1 MPLTPLQIRE
11 LLDENRYHDCDGFGP
26 ENICV
31 RIAAIADLPSRFG
44 QFQIVAFWNN
54 RDGKEHAA
62 LVHGDVTGEEAVPVR
77 LHSECL
83 TGDAI
88 GSLRCDCRDQLEAAL
103 RAIGRMDHGILLYLR
118 QEGRGIGFLNK
129 IRAYGLQDH
138 GLDTVEANLAL
149 GFRDDEREYGVAA
162 HMLFS
167 LKVGSIRL
175 MTNNPRKVEGLER
188 LGITVVDRI
197 PLVIPPNRYNR
208 FYLETKRDKSGHLLG
223 PSGRRRLAEQADPPL
238 IKGMPAEKERVEE

>member
-1 MPLTPLQIRE
+1 MPLTPLQIKD
-11 LLDENRYHDCDGFGP
+11 LLDENRYHDCEGFGTDR
-26 ENICV
+26 ICV

-44 QFQIVAFWNN
+44 RFQIVAFWNN

-62 LVHGDVTGEEAVPVR
+62 LVHGDVTGAEAVPVR

-103 RAIGRMDHGILLYLR
+103 RAIGKMDHGILLYLR

-149 GFRDDEREYGVAA
+149 GFRDD
-162 HMLFS
+162 S
-167 LKVGSIRL
+167 GS
-175 MTNNPRKVEGLER
+175 TES
-188 LGITVVDRI
+188 
-197 PLVIPPNRYNR
+197 PP
-208 FYLETKRDKSGHLLG
+208 TCCS
-223 PSGRRRLAEQADPPL
+223 PSKWARSA
-238 IKGMPAEKERVEE
+238 